1 METVAEVVAK
11 ELVQAEVDAVF
22 GLPGGEL
29 VELLDALRRSGI
41 RFVLTQREA
50 AAGFMASAT
59 ARLAGRPSACLV
71 TLGPGAANAVAGV
84 AHAYLDRAPLL
95 LITAQLSDDLRSRHT
110 HQHLDLQALFKPITK
125 AHYRITAGNVHD
137 TMRAAISI
145 TQNGRPGPVHLE
157 LSNEEAG
164 STATWIER
172 VERPSSPED
181 HKIQSQEQEIEQ
193 ALDLLSASKRP
204 IILAGLGM
212 EPQAPYEALRE
223 LAEAGNIPV
232 IVTPKA
238 KGALAADHPLF
249 AGTVG
254 LTRFDPVEAVL
265 DEADCVLG
273 IGLDV
278 VELVKPWSHP
288 APLIW
293 LAPWENRDP
302 TLPAAV
308 EMVGSIENFIER
320 LQTAAFSIDP
330 GWGGGRLEIYRH
342 QRQTE
347 SNLTPEP
354 GLLRPQD
361 VLGTLRH
368 ALPREA
374 LLSTDVGSHKIL
386 FSLEWPAYI
395 PNRFLVS
402 NRLSSMGF
410 ALPAGAAAALH
421 IRGVPVVATV
431 GDAGLLMQLGDLSL
445 LYEQRLPVLVIVFKD
460 HALDLIRSHQNRAGK
475 PTFGTAFQA
484 PDFVKIAGGFGI
496 QAEQIADLPSLTA
509 AVDRWLMAPQ
519 EPYLLEVLIDP
530 AGYPTTPT

>member
-1 METVAEVVAK
+1 
-11 ELVQAEVDAVF
+11 
-22 GLPGGEL
+22 
-29 VELLDALRRSGI
+29 
-41 RFVLTQREA
+41 
-50 AAGFMASAT
+50 
-59 ARLAGRPSACLV
+59 
-71 TLGPGAANAVAGV
+71 V
-84 AHAYLDRAPLL
+84 AHAYLDRAPVL
-95 LITAQLSDDLRSRHT
+95 LITAQLAADLQPRHT
-110 HQHLDLQALFKPITK
+110 HQHLDLQALFAPITK
-125 AHYRITAGNVHD
+125 AQYRITAGNVHH

-145 TQNGRPGPVHLE
+145 AQNGRPGPVHLE

-164 STATWIER
+164 SPATRIER
-172 VERPSSPED
+172 IDRPSSPKDRE
-181 HKIQSQEQEIEQ
+181 IQSQEQEIEQ
-193 ALDLLSASKRP
+193 ALKLLSASERP

-302 TLPAAV
+302 TLPAAA
-308 EMVGSIENFIER
+308 EIAGSMEHYIVR

-330 GWGGGRLEIYRH
+330 GWGGRRLEIYRR
-342 QRQTE
+342 QRLTE
-347 SNLTPEP
+347 SHPKPEP

-361 VLGTLRH
+361 VMGTLRH
-368 ALPREA
+368 ALPRET
-374 LLSTDVGSHKIL
+374 LFSTDVGSHKIL
-386 FSLEWPAYI
+386 FSLDWPAYI

-402 NRLSSMGF
+402 NGLSSMGF
-410 ALPAGAAAALH
+410 ALPAAAAAALH
-421 IRGVPVVATV
+421 DRGVPVAAMM

-445 LYEQRLPVLVIVFKD
+445 LHQHRLPVLVVVFKD
-460 HALDLIRSHQNRAGK
+460 NALDLIRSHQNRAGK
-475 PTFGTAFQA
+475 PTFGTVFQA
-484 PDFVKIAGGFGI
+484 PDFVEIAGGFGI
-496 QAEQIADLPSLTA
+496 RAEQISDLPSLTA
-509 AVDRWLMAPQ
+509 AVDRWLMVPQ

-530 AGYPTTPT
+530 AGYPTTPK